1 MSDTPRT
8 DGCLEAILDAY
19 GYVHQGN
26 CPQRWVD
33 HSRQLERELNAANA
47 EIEEKRKDVVWL
59 ATEKAKLE
67 NRINRLEET
76 GDALME
82 IVEGA
87 RSKRWNV
94 NGFRLKD
101 TPEWVQF
108 YVSFRKAKRSKRKE
122 AKP

>member
-1 MSDTPRT
+1 M
-8 DGCLEAILDAY
+8 EY
-19 GYVHQGN
+19 
-26 CPQRWVD
+26 
-33 HSRQLERELNAANA
+33 ELNEAKAR
-47 EIEEKRKDVVWL
+47 IKRMEE
-59 ATEKAKLE
+59 A
-67 NRINRLEET
+67 

-87 RSKRWNV
+87 RSERWNV

-108 YVSFRKAKRSKRKE
+108 YVSFRKDKRSKWKE

>member
-1 MSDTPRT
+1 MANQRRVRSNCTIYGGKVVSDIEHELIATQWDLKVAKDRIKRME
-8 DGCLEAILDAY
+8 EA
-19 GYVHQGN
+19 
-26 CPQRWVD
+26 
-33 HSRQLERELNAANA
+33 
-47 EIEEKRKDVVWL
+47 
-59 ATEKAKLE
+59 
-67 NRINRLEET
+67 

-87 RSKRWNV
+87 RSERWNV

-108 YVSFRKAKRSKRKE
+108 YVSFRKAKRSKWKE

>member
-1 MSDTPRT
+1 MAMAAECTRM
-8 DGCLEAILDAY
+8 EY
-19 GYVHQGN
+19 
-26 CPQRWVD
+26 
-33 HSRQLERELNAANA
+33 ELNEA
-47 EIEEKRKDVVWL
+47 
-59 ATEKAKLE
+59 KA
-67 NRINRLEET
+67 RINRLEET

-87 RSKRWNV
+87 RSERWNV

>member
-1 MSDTPRT
+1 MSKYPRT
-8 DGCLEAILDAY
+8 DAARLKDVCRHMAMAEECTRMEY
-19 GYVHQGN
+19 
-26 CPQRWVD
+26 
-33 HSRQLERELNAANA
+33 ELNEAKAR
-47 EIEEKRKDVVWL
+47 IKRMEE
-59 ATEKAKLE
+59 A
-67 NRINRLEET
+67 

-87 RSKRWNV
+87 RSERWNV

>member
-1 MSDTPRT
+1 MSDIEHELIATQWDLKVAKDRIKRME
-8 DGCLEAILDAY
+8 EA
-19 GYVHQGN
+19 
-26 CPQRWVD
+26 
-33 HSRQLERELNAANA
+33 
-47 EIEEKRKDVVWL
+47 
-59 ATEKAKLE
+59 
-67 NRINRLEET
+67 

-87 RSKRWNV
+87 RSERWNV

>member
-1 MSDTPRT
+1 MNPEY
-8 DGCLEAILDAY
+8 EAHARLCKSIGDMAKENEDLKQH
-19 GYVHQGN
+19 VK
-26 CPQRWVD
+26 RM
-33 HSRQLERELNAANA
+33 
-47 EIEEKRKDVVWL
+47 EE
-59 ATEKAKLE
+59 A
-67 NRINRLEET
+67 

-87 RSKRWNV
+87 RSERWNV

-108 YVSFRKAKRSKRKE
+108 YVSFRKAKRSKWKE